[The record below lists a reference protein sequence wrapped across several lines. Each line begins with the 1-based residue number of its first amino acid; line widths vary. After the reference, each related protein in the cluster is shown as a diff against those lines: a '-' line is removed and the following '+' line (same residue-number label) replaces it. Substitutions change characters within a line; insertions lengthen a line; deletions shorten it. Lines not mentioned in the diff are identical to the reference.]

1 MNSIKL
7 FVVFFLSVLL
17 SLVLTP
23 SAQSSPLQSSQSVL
37 WTYSGEAGADAWGD
51 LSSKFVACRQGKQQS
66 PIALD
71 KTFKASLGS
80 IEFDYKDTPFK
91 AINNGHTIEVKYEH
105 GSSIKIEGKQYELQ
119 QFHFHAPSEHTI
131 GSQNYPIELHLVHKN
146 KDGELAVIGVFL
158 KEGKPNELIQTLLAN
173 LPGKEGE
180 ETVKDIRINA
190 NALSPTDKSYYH
202 YSGSLTTPPC
212 SEGVNWY
219 VLKTPIEVSQE
230 QIAKFASVYS
240 ENARPIQPLNQR
252 VIEVKE

>member
-1 MNSIKL
+1 MKSIKL
-7 FVVFFLSVLL
+7 FVVSFLIGFLTLL
-17 SLVLTP
+17 LAP
-23 SAQSSPLQSSQSVL
+23 SAQSSPLQLSQSLL
-37 WTYSGEAGADAWGD
+37 WTYSGEARTEKWGD
-51 LSSKFVACRQGKQQS
+51 LSSEFVACKQGKQQS

-71 KTFKASLGS
+71 KTFKASLES
-80 IEFDYKDTPFK
+80 IEFDYKDSPFE

-105 GSSIKIEGKQYELQ
+105 GSSIKIEGKQYELR

-131 GSQNYPIELHLVHKN
+131 GSQKYPIELHLVHKSQ
-146 KDGELAVIGVFL
+146 DGELAVIGVFL

-173 LPGKEGE
+173 LPAKEGE
-180 ETVKDIRINA
+180 KTVKDIRLNA
-190 NALSPTDKSYYH
+190 SALSPTDKSYYH

-240 ENARPIQPLNQR
+240 GNARPTQPLNQR